1 MELTGEQRI
10 AAPRLRVWES
20 LNDPQVLKHCIPG
33 CEEVIRHSDTAF
45 EARVLTKVGPL
56 RARFSGQVEMCDID
70 APAGCTLRF
79 EGGAGSVGMARGQS
93 RVTLE
98 EAPDGTL
105 LRYTAE
111 AAIGGKLSQIGGRL
125 IDASARKMADDF
137 FRAFNDRLTGPAD
150 AAADGTPAAPAD
162 IQSQSQ
168 NQPLPQPGLPADA
181 PRRPAAPAA
190 APVHTGGWGGE
201 FQRFF
206 WLATGAVLGGV
217 IGYLIH
223 I

>member
-10 AAPRLRVWES
+10 AAPRMRVWES

-33 CEEVIRHSDTAF
+33 CEDVIRHSDTEF

-56 RARFSGQVEMCDID
+56 RARFSGRVEMCDID

-105 LRYTAE
+105 LRYSAE
-111 AAIGGKLSQIGGRL
+111 AAVGGKLSQIGGRL

-137 FRAFNDRLTGPAD
+137 FRAFNDRLTGPAG
-150 AAADGTPAAPAD
+150 ATDGGAVAAPAD
-162 IQSQSQ
+162 IP
-168 NQPLPQPGLPADA
+168 NQPQLGPRADG
-181 PRRPAAPAA
+181 PRPPAAPAA
-190 APVHTGGWGGE
+190 AVVHAGGWGGE

>member
-33 CEEVIRHSDTAF
+33 CEDVIRHSDTAF

-137 FRAFNDRLTGPAD
+137 FRAFNDRLTGPAEPAD
-150 AAADGTPAAPAD
+150 EAPAAA
-162 IQSQSQ
+162 QSQ
-168 NQPLPQPGLPADA
+168 PQPPPDQRADA
-181 PRRPAAPAA
+181 PRQPAAPAA
-190 APVHTGGWGGE
+190 AVVHAGAWGGE